1 MPCGRCATPGR
12 DRCCGT
18 GAKCETV
25 QRIGRAVRGIQDP
38 CVTNVDIALP
48 VSDIAMAI
56 DGPAQRLSSY
66 GDEPS
71 RAPLSVL
78 LTDFLRTCFGVGLG
92 LAAILLPAMVWRD
105 MEALYAQFGAPVIL
119 VMFAPLAILV
129 RTYGPRD
136 GDD

>member
-1 MPCGRCATPGR
+1 MN
-12 DRCCGT
+12 
-18 GAKCETV
+18 CETV
-25 QRIGRAVRGIQDP
+25 QRIGHAVRGIQDP
-38 CVTNVDIALP
+38 CATNVDIALR

-56 DGPAQRLSSY
+56 DGPAPRLSSY

-78 LTDFLRTCFGVGLG
+78 LSDFLRTCFGVGLG

-105 MEALYAQFGAPVIL
+105 MEALYAEFGAPVIL

-136 GDD
+136 GND

>member
-1 MPCGRCATPGR
+1 M
-12 DRCCGT
+12 
-18 GAKCETV
+18 
-25 QRIGRAVRGIQDP
+25 GRAVRGIQVP
-38 CVTNVDIALP
+38 CATNADIALP

-56 DGPAQRLSSY
+56 NGPAQRLTSY

-71 RAPLSVL
+71 RTPLSVL
-78 LTDFLRTCFGVGLG
+78 LTDVLRTCFGVGLG

-129 RTYGPRD
+129 RTYGPGD